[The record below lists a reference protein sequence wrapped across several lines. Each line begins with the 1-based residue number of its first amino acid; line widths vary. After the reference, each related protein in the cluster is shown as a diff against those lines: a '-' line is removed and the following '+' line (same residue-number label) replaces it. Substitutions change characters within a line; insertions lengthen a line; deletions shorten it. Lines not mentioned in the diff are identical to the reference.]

1 VKNILLLTSTIR
13 PKPDQPQLTLIDPE
27 QRIADY
33 SKALRFQARLL
44 EQGVIDRIV
53 YVDNSGFDLNALASR
68 FPSSSIEWVSFYDL
82 DYDASYHRGY
92 GEFRLIDQAFRKSE
106 TLSSM
111 TLEDRVWKVTG
122 RYIVKNLRAV
132 IALTPATF
140 DLYCE
145 VRGAWAEMGF
155 MAWSRAGYELHIRDL
170 WRCFATAMAP
180 ELILAERLR
189 TADSTVSEIVTDFFW
204 PPFIVGRR
212 GSDGSPFQGR
222 LTPLRFALTAGIKL
236 MELPLRRLAGP
247 R

>member
-1 VKNILLLTSTIR
+1 M
-13 PKPDQPQLTLIDPE
+13 
-27 QRIADY
+27 
-33 SKALRFQARLL
+33 
-44 EQGVIDRIV
+44 
-53 YVDNSGFDLNALASR
+53 
-68 FPSSSIEWVSFYDL
+68 SFYDL
-82 DYDASYHRGY
+82 DYDSSYHRGY
-92 GEFRLIDQAFRKSE
+92 GEFRLIDQAFRRSE

-189 TADSTVSEIVTDFFW
+189 TADSTVSEDCY
-204 PPFIVGRR
+204 
-212 GSDGSPFQGR
+212 R
-222 LTPLRFALTAGIKL
+222 LLLAAVHCRPTRERWFAVSGAVYSIEVRTYCRDQANGTAVAKAGASALTRTFMVSSRATG
-236 MELPLRRLAGP
+236 
-247 R
+247 